1 MYKCYMKVLIY
12 RGKSKA
18 SACAW
23 VEMEIT
29 LQDMLRDADDDNTE
43 EESSGKF

>member
-12 RGKSKA
+12 RGKSK
-18 SACAW
+18 AW

-29 LQDMLRDADDDNTE
+29 LQDMLRDADDNTE